1 MDRLKRLYFRDL
13 LVEECDRISEI
24 DPSQYIE
31 KVWRNIDG
39 KYQLISIDYM
49 EEDWPDGYEKYRDAL
64 KETIRAGGAAI
75 GAFDEEEKLVGFV
88 TLNPDFFGETAKY
101 VLLDSMFVS
110 RPLRNYGIG
119 KQLFQQC
126 TEKAK
131 GWGAEKLYMCAAS
144 SQETIAF
151 YRSLGCVDAKEV
163 NKELYEADPRDIQL
177 EFELN

>member
-1 MDRLKRLYFRDL
+1 MLTKLSFRDL

-31 KVWRNIDG
+31 KVWRYLDRE
-39 KYQLISIDYM
+39 YQLISIDYM
-49 EEDWPDGYEKYRDAL
+49 EEDWPDGYEKYRDGL
-64 KETIRAGGAAI
+64 KETILAGGVAI
-75 GAFDEEEKLVGFV
+75 GAFDKEERLVGFV
-88 TLNPDFFGETAKY
+88 TLNSSLFGESAKY

-110 RPLRNYGIG
+110 NQFRNYGIG
-119 KQLFQQC
+119 KHLFQKC

-131 GWGAEKLYMCAAS
+131 EWGAEKLYLCAAS

-163 NKELYEADPRDIQL
+163 NKKLYESDPRDIQL
-177 EFELN
+177 EYELI

>member
-1 MDRLKRLYFRDL
+1 MSMLKKLYFRDL

-39 KYQLISIDYM
+39 QYQLITIDYM
-49 EEDWPDGYEKYRDAL
+49 EEDWPDGYDKYRDAL

-75 GAFDEEEKLVGFV
+75 GAFDEEERLVGFI
-88 TLNPDFFGETAKY
+88 TLNSGFFGETAKY
-101 VLLDSMFVS
+101 LLLDSMFVS
-110 RPLRNYGIG
+110 KQCRNYGIG
-119 KQLFQQC
+119 KQLFQKC

-131 GWGAEKLYMCAAS
+131 EWGADKLYMCAAS

-151 YRSLGCVDAKEV
+151 YRSLGCIDAKEV
-163 NKELYEADPRDIQL
+163 NKRLYESDPRDIQL
-177 EFELN
+177 EYELN

>member
-1 MDRLKRLYFRDL
+1 MLQTLYYRDL

-39 KYQLISIDYM
+39 EYHLISIDYM
-49 EEDWPDGYEKYRDAL
+49 EEDWPDGYEKYCDAL
-64 KETIRAGGAAI
+64 KESIRAGGVAI
-75 GAFDEEEKLVGFV
+75 GAFDNKQRLVGFV
-88 TLNPDFFGETAKY
+88 TLNSGFFGETAKY

-110 RPLRNYGIG
+110 KEFRNYGIG
-119 KQLFQQC
+119 KQLFQRC

-131 GWGAEKLYMCAAS
+131 EWGADKIYMCAAS

-163 NKELYEADPRDIQL
+163 NKQLYQSDPRDIQL
-177 EFELN
+177 EFELH